1 MEQIKDTAI
10 TILSSVFALYL
21 ISIPVYF
28 MWNWL
33 IPNIFSLPYIDYL
46 EAWGL
51 MAFALLI
58 QSILGTS
65 LKRNKQGE

>member
-1 MEQIKDTAI
+1 MDKYKDTAI
-10 TILSSVFALYL
+10 TILSSVAALAVV
-21 ISIPVYF
+21 SFPVWF

-33 IPNIFSLPYIDYL
+33 IPNIFGLPYIDYL

-58 QSILGTS
+58 QSILGTR
-65 LKRNKQGE
+65 LKDNKD